1 MAWHMGSALSQT
13 LFTCLYIDR
22 LLSSDPKTLKEAS
35 FNSPA
40 AGGAG
45 IDTKER
51 QLLENV
57 LRPYCL
63 ALVKCCYCV
72 NQQIL
77 MEHIY
82 EVRKEKDISISQQI
96 LTEI

>member
-22 LLSSDPKTLKEAS
+22 LLSSSPKTLKEAT
-35 FNSPA
+35 FINST
-40 AGGAG
+40 GVG
-45 IDTKER
+45 IGTDTKER

-82 EVRKEKDISISQQI
+82 EVCKEKPFSVANIC
-96 LTEI
+96 

>member
-22 LLSSDPKTLKEAS
+22 LLSSSPKTLKETTFAS
-35 FNSPA
+35 S
-40 AGGAG
+40 AGVEA
-45 IDTKER
+45 DTRER

-72 NQQIL
+72 NQQI
-77 MEHIY
+77 MTEHIY
-82 EVRKEKDISISQQI
+82 EVREGNVPPNNQRI
-96 LTEI
+96 LTKV